1 MAKTGTVK
9 ATWPPH
15 KRPLP
20 SDVYGPLPNPNIP
33 WAKKAKSPYSRKGPA
48 PA

>member
-1 MAKTGTVK
+1 MARKTGTVK

-20 SDVYGPLPNPNIP
+20 SDVYGPLPNPNVR
-33 WAKKAKSPYSRKGPA
+33 AKGKVNSVNA
-48 PA
+48 

>member
-9 ATWPPH
+9 ATWPGH
-15 KRPLP
+15 KRPVH
-20 SDVYGPLPNPNIP
+20 DRDMYGPLPAPNIP
-33 WAKKAKSPYSRKGPA
+33 WAKAKSPYSRKGPA

>member
-9 ATWPPH
+9 ATWPGH
-15 KRPLP
+15 KRPHP
-20 SDVYGPLPNPNIP
+20 SDMYGPLPAHTIP
-33 WAKKAKSPYSRKGPA
+33 WPVKAKSPYSRKGPA

>member
-1 MAKTGTVK
+1 MGRKTGTVK

-20 SDVYGPLPNPNIP
+20 SDVYGPLPNPKIN
-33 WAKKAKSPYSRKGPA
+33 WAKRKMNSVNDDKA
-48 PA
+48 